1 MAFTK
6 MVEGSS
12 ADLRNDSSV
21 TEFIIVGF
29 PSTRDVEVSL
39 FILFLSLYLLSVT
52 GNIIIIMTLK
62 MDTQLHTPMYFFLG
76 NLSFLDVGYTTVTVP
91 KLLSILLTGVRTI
104 PFAGCLLQSYFFF
117 FLGTAECFLLAVM
130 AYDRYIA
137 ICYPLRYSVIMSQK
151 VCVLL
156 IIGSWVGGCMAP
168 LVAAFLV
175 ISLPF
180 CGPNIVNHFFCDIP
194 PLLKLA
200 CVDTSIT
207 QKVIFLLSALV
218 ILGTFLSTVVSY
230 LYIVITILRISS
242 SEGRHKAFS
251 TCASHL
257 TVVSLYYGTVIF
269 MYVSP
274 TTRSSFNMNKIVAVV
289 YSVVTPTLNPMIYS
303 LRNQDMKKALKKI
316 LLKRRTHGKEFEWPK

>member
-1 MAFTK
+1 
-6 MVEGSS
+6 MVEDSS

-39 FILFLSLYLLSVT
+39 FILFISMYLLSVT

-156 IIGSWVGGCMAP
+156 IIGSWIGGCIAP

-230 LYIVITILRISS
+230 LYIVITILRIPSA
-242 SEGRHKAFS
+242 EGRHKAIS

>member
-1 MAFTK
+1 